1 MQKVIE
7 GLVPELKKKDIANM
21 QPDERDDIVEHSETL
36 SVEWIHAF
44 LDEIYRIDDF
54 FKEKQTELINNFI
67 GLQDKFRIKTEK
79 HETSEKKSRKSK
91 DGTHTKNSFSD
102 ATSNGSRKRELSPD
116 TGRRT
121 FPNLDQGGMSQ
132 ARPNH

>member
-1 MQKVIE
+1 MQIIAD
-7 GLVPELKKKDIANM
+7 LVPELKKKDIINM
-21 QPDERDDIVEHSETL
+21 KPDERDDLVEHSETL

-91 DGTHTKNSFSD
+91 GGAANKNSFTD
-102 ATSNGSRKRELSPD
+102 NTSNGSSK
-116 TGRRT
+116 
-121 FPNLDQGGMSQ
+121 
-132 ARPNH
+132 